1 MAETTNYQCPSCGGR
16 LRWNGEI
23 GKLQCEFCE
32 SEFTAEE
39 VEALYAQRQAKAD
52 AKAAGDREARVGQ
65 DATGDERLLEAM
77 QNRARAETLTKT
89 YEEAIAQGMSPDE
102 AVDAANRAAE
112 AAAAAVVAGAQG
124 PAAQAAPVSA
134 AQASTSEATRV
145 QPKHASTGDPIQ
157 DYLANAKWTDADADS
172 MRAYNCPSCGAQLMV
187 DQVTAV
193 TSCPYCGNNTVVPGQ
208 LSDVLKPDYVIPF
221 KYDKNDA
228 IVALKNYYQGKV
240 LLPDAFTDQNHI
252 EEIQGVY
259 VPFWLYSGTGEG
271 EVVMNGRNIRTWTDS
286 KNQYTE
292 TDHYV
297 LTRAGS
303 MQFRHVPVDGST
315 KMPDA
320 HMDAIEPFDYSELVP
335 FSVAYLPG
343 YLTDRYDQDAKVCEQ
358 RATSRVDNTVEAELQ
373 ATASGYMEI
382 DVASTDSQLKVEQ
395 VAYALLPVWM
405 LHTKWNG
412 QDYLFAMNGQTGKL
426 IGDLP
431 VDNGKLVKRFL
442 LFSIPLIIL
451 IAAAIIFLFGG
462 YSM

>member
-16 LRWNGEI
+16 LRFNGEL
-23 GKLQCEFCE
+23 GQLQCEFCE
-32 SEFTAEE
+32 STYSPAEI
-39 VEALYAQRQAKAD
+39 EALYAQQQAQAD
-52 AKAAGDREARVGQ
+52 AKVAGGRSAEVAQETGVG
-65 DATGDERLLEAM
+65 
-77 QNRARAETLTKT
+77 ETLTEAQANAMNAA
-89 YEEAIAQGMSPDE
+89 YEKAIAEGKSQQEAAAIAQQAG
-102 AVDAANRAAE
+102 
-112 AAAAAVVAGAQG
+112 AAAVATTA
-124 PAAQAAPVSA
+124 SA
-134 AQASTSEATRV
+134 AQASTTEATRV
-145 QPKHASTGDPIQ
+145 KAKHAATGDPIQ
-157 DYLANAKWTDADADS
+157 DYLANAKWSDADADN

-221 KYDKNDA
+221 KLDKDDA
-228 IVALKNYYQGKV
+228 VAALKRYYEGKK
-240 LLPDAFTDQNHI
+240 LLPNAFTDKNHI

-259 VPFWLYSGTGEG
+259 VPFWLYSGAGEG
-271 EVVMNGRNIRTWTDS
+271 EVVMNGRNIRTWSDS
-286 KNQYTE
+286 KNMYTE
-292 TDHYV
+292 TDHYL

-303 MQFRHVPVDGST
+303 MRFRHVPVDGST

-320 HMDAIEPFDYSELVP
+320 HMDAIEPFDYSEMVP

-358 RATSRVDNTVEAELQ
+358 RATNRVDNTVEAELQ
-373 ATASGYMEI
+373 ASASGYMEI
-382 DVASTDSQLKVEQ
+382 DVASSRSELRIDQ

-431 VDNGKLVKRFL
+431 IDGGKVTKYFL
-442 LFSIPLIIL
+442 MLFVPLLLII
-451 IAAAIIFLFGG
+451 AALVIFVFGG
-462 YSM
+462 FSM

>member
-1 MAETTNYQCPSCGGR
+1 MAETTNYQCPNCNGR
-16 LRWNGEI
+16 LRWNGEL

-32 SEFTAEE
+32 STFTTEE
-39 VEALYAQRQAKAD
+39 VEALYAQKQAQAD
-52 AKAAGDREARVGQ
+52 AKVAGDRAQQAGKNAKAAGADASLETRRNEARVAAQ
-65 DATGDERLLEAM
+65 NEAYEDGIAHGM
-77 QNRARAETLTKT
+77 SA
-89 YEEAIAQGMSPDE
+89 EEAAEYARKAG
-102 AVDAANRAAE
+102 E
-112 AAAAAVVAGAQG
+112 AAAAAVGE
-124 PAAQAAPVSA
+124 PAVSA
-134 AQASTSEATRV
+134 AAASQTDATRV
-145 QPKHASTGDPIQ
+145 KVKHAATGDPVQ
-157 DYLANAKWTDADADS
+157 DYLANSKWDDADADN

-221 KYDKNDA
+221 KLDKNDA
-228 IVALKNYYQGKV
+228 IAALKRYYQGKV
-240 LLPDAFTDQNHI
+240 LLPNAFTDENHI

-259 VPFWLYSGTGEG
+259 VPFWLYSGTGSG
-271 EVVMNGRNIRTWTDS
+271 EVVMNGRNIRTWQDR
-286 KNQYTE
+286 KNMYTE
-292 TDHYV
+292 TDHYL
-297 LTRAGS
+297 LTRAGD

-320 HMDAIEPFDYSELVP
+320 HMDAIEPYDYSEMVP

-343 YLTDRYDQDAKVCEQ
+343 YLTDRYDQDAKTCEQ

-373 ATASGYMEI
+373 ASVSGFMEI
-382 DVASTDSQLKVEQ
+382 DVASANSELRVEQ

-405 LHTKWNG
+405 LHTRWNG

-431 VDNGKLVKRFL
+431 VDNGKLVRRFL
-442 LFSIPLIIL
+442 LFLIPLIIV
-451 IAAAIIFLFGG
+451 IAAAILFLFGG